1 MKTKNKILALL
12 EIAVVLCSVFLV
24 ALPAVAADQTTQKV
38 STTASEDDFTLYIY
52 GNANEDDTIDGQDV
66 VYIKL
71 VIFGKKPET
80 DLADANYDGKV
91 SMLDVGQTKLII
103 LGRESELTIVDA
115 EGAAKTVSKPVEE
128 IIVLNSDCAQAIR
141 AIGAKDRIVGI
152 EGFGVAKKKVFF
164 PDISELPTV
173 GWGHMPD
180 LEEILALEPDILIA
194 YAPGIFNP
202 GHEGLEDKLEPAV
215 TVVRLDLYRAETI
228 REEMLKLGYLL
239 DEEENAREY
248 VEWHDEYADEIE
260 DIVSGISE
268 DDKPQVFLDWGT
280 KHAGESERDT
290 VAKGSASHKRCEKAG
305 GINIAADF
313 PMPYLSVG
321 LEWILAPDQNPEII
335 IGCSEGYNQHGGG
348 YETDD
353 ESELREYYDEIIGL
367 PGFENKKVYIITHE
381 VTSGPGYLVGLAYHG
396 QWFHP
401 KLFSDLDPQ
410 EMHQEYVDEFC
421 GIDFDVREQGV
432 FVYQKPAS

>member
-1 MKTKNKILALL
+1 MKNRKKLVLIGVAVCVILASLTSP
-12 EIAVVLCSVFLV
+12 VLAS
-24 ALPAVAADQTTQKV
+24 AD
-38 STTASEDDFTLYIY
+38 ETLNIY
-52 GNANEDDTIDGQDV
+52 GNANMDDTIDVCDLT
-66 VYIKL
+66 YTERIRFEL
-71 VIFGKKPET
+71 EDST
-80 DLADANYDGKV
+80 ALADANYDTYIDMG
-91 SMLDVGQTKLII
+91 DVLQEALII
-103 LGRESELTIVDA
+103 LGREKKLTIVDA
-115 EGAAKTVSKPVEE
+115 EGAAKTVSKPIEK
-128 IIVLNSDCAQAIR
+128 IIVLNTDCAQAIR
-141 AIGAKDRIVGI
+141 AIGAKGRIVGI
-152 EGFGVAKKKVFF
+152 ESFSVAEKKVFF

-180 LEEILALEPDILIA
+180 CEEILALEPDILIA

-313 PMPYLSVG
+313 SMPYLSVG
-321 LEWILAPDQNPEII
+321 LEWILDQSPEII

-353 ESELREYYDEIIGL
+353 ESELREYYDKIIGL

-401 KLFSDLDPQ
+401 ELFSDLDPQ

-421 GIDFDVREQGV
+421 GIDFDVRGHGV
-432 FVYQKPAS
+432 FVYSEPS